1 MNIYS
6 SEFLVNQC
14 EITEKMR
21 AYLVD
26 WLSEL
31 HMKFKLWPETLYVCI
46 GIIDKFLMKEKDFK
60 KKEL

>member
-1 MNIYS
+1 MVEEIVHLYKND
-6 SEFLVNQC
+6 FLQNQN

-31 HMKFKLWPETLYVCI
+31 HMKFKL
-46 GIIDKFLMKEKDFK
+46 
-60 KKEL
+60 

>member
-1 MNIYS
+1 
-6 SEFLVNQC
+6 
-14 EITEKMR
+14 MR